1 MKFNYFQLTSVSL
14 FNHDHSILTTNE
26 WNLLTNIINTYDE
39 QNLFV
44 QAKDFFQNQ
53 FSLPPKI
60 RSKSSNT
67 LNHIG
72 SLFFNTHTFIDRCPL
87 FYSLPSHFRKQL
99 IKRNLSTIGSFN
111 GFYLAKEMNIFENE
125 IYSKYIDNIYGNGYS
140 NSVICASKRLQDN
153 GILIKIM
160 LMILIFSS
168 NSAVVKIDQ
177 SENIQIIF
185 NIKLLIY
192 IQDIFVTLLWKYL
205 IYQYGFNEATLRFL
219 SLIKSIL
226 DLIQR
231 MNEGSKTQKH
241 WTMVK
246 NIIERTTCSL
256 NIEDVTTKD

>member
-1 MKFNYFQLTSVSL
+1 MFFFQSTSLSL
-14 FNHDHSILTTNE
+14 YNNDHSILTANE

-39 QNLFV
+39 QNLFLQV
-44 QAKDFFQNQ
+44 KDFFQNQ

-60 RSKSSNT
+60 RLKTSNT
-67 LNHIG
+67 LNHIS
-72 SLFFNTHTFIDRCPL
+72 SLFSTIHTFIQRCPL

-99 IKRNLSTIGSFN
+99 IKRNLNTIGSFN
-111 GFYLAKEMNIFENE
+111 GFYMAREMNIFENE

-140 NSVICASKRLQDN
+140 NSVICASKRLQEN

-168 NSAVVKIDQ
+168 NCAVVKIDQ
-177 SENIQIIF
+177 LENIQIIF
-185 NIKLLIY
+185 NIKMLIS
-192 IQDIFVTLLWKYL
+192 IQDIFVTLIWKYL
-205 IYQYGFNEATLRFL
+205 IYQYGFNEAILRFL

-231 MNEGSKTQKH
+231 MDDGSKIQKH

-246 NIIERTTCSL
+246 NIIEQTTDSL
-256 NIEDVTTKD
+256 NLED